1 MHYVIANNW
10 LATHPLMK
18 KKIIDTAW
26 DMKKEYHLNKNNIIF
41 QDKKYLKLY
50 LRLKE
55 VDQQIKK
62 QRENNEV

>member
-1 MHYVIANNW
+1 
-10 LATHPLMK
+10 MK

-55 VDQQIKK
+55 EDQQIKK

>member
-1 MHYVIANNW
+1 MHYVFANNW

-50 LRLKE
+50 LRLKK

-62 QRENNEV
+62 TKGKQ